1 MYYNHNSDSHFITF
15 TILIIVFFISFYVI
29 YEIRKKKKKRRIDEI
44 LDDLASNNAE
54 ITPEEFIALR
64 NEKLHGY
71 KYEGYYA
78 LTKNF
83 AGIYILHNITK
94 DKYYVGQSKYV
105 LNRVNMHLT
114 GKGNGDVYFDYRL
127 GDQFTIRMIS
137 LENSG
142 FSSLNSLEKN
152 AIAKYHAYTRGY
164 NKTRGND

>member
-29 YEIRKKKKKRRIDEI
+29 YEIRIILKKRRIDEI

-94 DKYYVGQSKYV
+94 DKYYVGQSKSV
-105 LNRVNMHLT
+105 LNRVNLHDLAVVNT
-114 GKGNGDVYFDYRL
+114 KELVQSCNHSFLHCNGIPF
-127 GDQFTIRMIS
+127 S
-137 LENSG
+137 LPTCSN
-142 FSSLNSLEKN
+142 
-152 AIAKYHAYTRGY
+152 RQ
-164 NKTRGND
+164 